1 MFYSNPV
8 AKWSVPPSNWQIH
21 IYLYIKTNA
30 HDSMYV
36 HVTYTKTQYFKTEN
50 NKLSNDKKNNDN
62 HSWHNCLSEKF
73 ESTLSWLL
81 YDMILRYWWIY
92 YIKGWLL

>member
-1 MFYSNPV
+1 
-8 AKWSVPPSNWQIH
+8 
-21 IYLYIKTNA
+21 
-30 HDSMYV
+30 MYV
-36 HVTYTKTQYFKTEN
+36 HVCKLHKNPVFQTEN

-81 YDMILRYWWIY
+81 YVIVVE
-92 YIKGWLL
+92 KLLIRTFC

>member
-1 MFYSNPV
+1 MHMTVCMY
-8 AKWSVPPSNWQIH
+8 
-21 IYLYIKTNA
+21 
-30 HDSMYV
+30 MYV
-36 HVTYTKTQYFKTEN
+36 NYTKTQYFKTEN

-81 YDMILRYWWIY
+81 WHDFEILMDILYKRVVIVVE
-92 YIKGWLL
+92 KLLIRTFC

>member
-1 MFYSNPV
+1 MHMTLCMY
-8 AKWSVPPSNWQIH
+8 
-21 IYLYIKTNA
+21 
-30 HDSMYV
+30 MYV
-36 HVTYTKTQYFKTEN
+36 NYTKTQYFQTEN
-50 NKLSNDKKNNDN
+50 NKLSNDQKNNDN

>member
-1 MFYSNPV
+1 MKCASKQLTN
-8 AKWSVPPSNWQIH
+8 S
-21 IYLYIKTNA
+21 YLSLHLNKCTTLCMY
-30 HDSMYV
+30 MYV
-36 HVTYTKTQYFKTEN
+36 NYTITQYFKTEN